1 MQDKFPVA
9 FYSRKLNSAQMNY
22 TTMEKELLSIVESV
36 EYFRNILLGFRT
48 VIHSDHKNLSF
59 ETFKS
64 ERVRRWRLLLEEYD
78 YSFVYTP
85 GKDNIIA
92 DMLSRYPIHSVTSDE
107 IKQMCTVLEVNSVEE
122 QDNDSCPIDFR
133 VIAKH
138 QANDATLQTL
148 LQTDDYSRLRLHN
161 LDIIFYQKDKI
172 AIPASL
178 LDLIIKWYHTLLNHP
193 GIDRTYR
200 TISAQFY
207 CKGMEARVRKLIRQ
221 YSCQKK

>member
-1 MQDKFPVA
+1 M
-9 FYSRKLNSAQMNY
+9 
-22 TTMEKELLSIVESV
+22 
-36 EYFRNILLGFRT
+36 
-48 VIHSDHKNLSF
+48 
-59 ETFKS
+59 
-64 ERVRRWRLLLEEYD
+64 
-78 YSFVYTP
+78 YTP

-148 LQTDDYSRLRLHN
+148 LQTDDYSQLRLDN
-161 LDIIFYQKDKI
+161 LDIIFYQQDKI

-193 GIDRTYR
+193 DIDRTYR
-200 TISAQFY
+200 TISAHFY
-207 CKGMEARVRKLIRQ
+207 CKGMEVRARELIRQ
-221 YSCQKK
+221 CSCQKNKRTPRQYGTLPPNIQHYEPWECVQVDRREWNRTPNKRLLM

>member
-1 MQDKFPVA
+1 M
-9 FYSRKLNSAQMNY
+9 
-22 TTMEKELLSIVESV
+22 
-36 EYFRNILLGFRT
+36 
-48 VIHSDHKNLSF
+48 
-59 ETFKS
+59 
-64 ERVRRWRLLLEEYD
+64 
-78 YSFVYTP
+78 YTP

-92 DMLSRYPIHSVTSDE
+92 DMLSRYPIHSVTPDE
-107 IKQMCTVLEVNSVEE
+107 IKQMCTVLEVNFVEE
-122 QDNDSCPIDFR
+122 QDDSCPIDFR

-178 LDLIIKWYHTLLNHP
+178 LDLIIKWYHTLPNHP

-200 TISAQFY
+200 TISAHFY
-207 CKGMEARVRKLIRQ
+207 CKHMEARICELIRQ
-221 YSCQKK
+221 CSCQKISAHLVNTALFHPIFNDKNPGNMYRWTCLVLGNTPT